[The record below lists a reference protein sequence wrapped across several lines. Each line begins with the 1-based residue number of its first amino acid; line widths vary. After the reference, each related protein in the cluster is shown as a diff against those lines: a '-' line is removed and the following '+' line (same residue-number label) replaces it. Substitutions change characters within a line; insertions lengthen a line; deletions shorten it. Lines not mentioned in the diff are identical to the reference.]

1 LNGRVRCAATLP
13 RPHPV
18 ADAKGPG
25 PAIIIIDIH
34 RERFPFTRKRSRYF
48 LAINFNRLDQ
58 IKRLKHQVNFN

>member
-1 LNGRVRCAATLP
+1 
-13 RPHPV
+13 V

-58 IKRLKHQVNFN
+58 IKRLKTSG